1 MDNFKSGTVSIIGR
15 PNTGKSTLINLITD
29 RRISAVSDKPN
40 TTRNKILGVL
50 NTSELQV
57 LFLDTPGI
65 EKSNKF
71 LNKLMVQS
79 SMQAIG
85 DADLILLLI
94 DATKKIIP
102 EDIEIFRKIQ
112 DKNCIAVI
120 NKIDLIKKSK
130 ILKMIETLNKDYNFI
145 KSYIPI
151 SALENKGIN
160 FLMDELKKYL
170 PNNYKIL
177 PDDFV
182 TDQPEKFYISEIIRE
197 KIYVNFYKE
206 VPYRTAVVIEEII
219 SKKNVIVIQA
229 YIIVE
234 SSQHKQIILGKKGEM
249 IKKIGQE
256 SRHEIEKF
264 LECKIY
270 LDLRVKIDSTWL
282 KTKDKAFNYS
292 NI

>member
-145 KSYIPI
+145 HH
-151 SALENKGIN
+151 
-160 FLMDELKKYL
+160 F
-170 PNNYKIL
+170 
-177 PDDFV
+177 
-182 TDQPEKFYISEIIRE
+182 FYPR
-197 KIYVNFYKE
+197 
-206 VPYRTAVVIEEII
+206 
-219 SKKNVIVIQA
+219 
-229 YIIVE
+229 
-234 SSQHKQIILGKKGEM
+234 
-249 IKKIGQE
+249 
-256 SRHEIEKF
+256 
-264 LECKIY
+264 
-270 LDLRVKIDSTWL
+270 
-282 KTKDKAFNYS
+282 
-292 NI
+292 

>member
-182 TDQPEKFYISEIIRE
+182 TNQPEKFYISEIIRE

-256 SRHEIEKF
+256 SRLEIEKF